1 MTNLMITLLVIGGIT
16 AFAVLYFISTFN
28 KLVHLKALIEEAWS
42 GIDVQLKR
50 RYDLVPNLVEV
61 VKQYA
66 SHEKSIFEE
75 IARMRTASM
84 QSTTIDQKL
93 EAEKGLTG
101 ALKTLFAVVENYPT
115 LKANE
120 NFMSLQKELSNLEHE
135 IQLSRRYYNGAS
147 RNYNILVQ
155 SFPSCLVASFAN
167 HRMVSYFELASS
179 VEREN
184 PRVRF

>member
-1 MTNLMITLLVIGGIT
+1 MTNSLIILMVIGGI
-16 AFAVLYFISTFN
+16 AAVAVLWFISTFN

-50 RYDLVPNLVEV
+50 RYDLIPNLVEV

-66 SHEKSIFEE
+66 GHEKGIFEE
-75 IARMRTASM
+75 VARMRAASM
-84 QSTTIDQKL
+84 QSTTIDQRV
-93 EAEKGLTG
+93 EAEKGLTS
-101 ALKTLFAVVENYPT
+101 ALKTLFAVVESYPT

-155 SFPSCLVASFAN
+155 SFPSRIVASYAGYQT
-167 HRMVSYFELASS
+167 VSYFELAS
-179 VEREN
+179 VIEREN
-184 PRVRF
+184 PRVCF

>member
-1 MTNLMITLLVIGGIT
+1 MTNIMIILLVIGGI
-16 AFAVLYFISTFN
+16 AAVAALWFISTFN

-50 RYDLVPNLVEV
+50 RYDLIPNLIQV

-66 SHEKSIFEE
+66 SHEKGIFEE
-75 IARMRTASM
+75 VARMRAASM
-84 QSTTIDQKL
+84 QSTTIDQKV

-135 IQLSRRYYNGAS
+135 IQLTRRYYNGAS
-147 RNYNILVQ
+147 RNYNILTQ
-155 SFPSCLVASFAN
+155 SFPSRIVASYAGFEK
-167 HRMVSYFELASS
+167 VSYFELASII
-179 VEREN
+179 EREN
-184 PRVRF
+184 PRVQF

>member
-1 MTNLMITLLVIGGIT
+1 MTNIMITLLVIGGI
-16 AFAVLYFISTFN
+16 AALAVIYVISTFN
-28 KLVHLKALIEEAWS
+28 KLVHLKALLEEAWS

-50 RYDLVPNLVEV
+50 RSDLIPNLVEV

-66 SHEKSIFEE
+66 GHEKGIFEE
-75 IARMRTASM
+75 IARMRAASM

-155 SFPSCLVASFAN
+155 SFPSSLVASFSN
-167 HRMVSYFELASS
+167 HRTVSYFELASAL
-179 VEREN
+179 EREN

>member
-1 MTNLMITLLVIGGIT
+1 MTNIMITFLVIGGI
-16 AFAVLYFISTFN
+16 AAVAALWFIGTFN
-28 KLVHLKALIEEAWS
+28 TLVRLKSLIEEAWS

-50 RYDLVPNLVEV
+50 RYDLIPNLVEV

-66 SHEKSIFEE
+66 SHEKGIFEE
-75 IARMRTASM
+75 IARMRAASM

-93 EAEKGLTG
+93 EAEKGLTS

-120 NFMSLQKELSNLEHE
+120 NFMSLQKELSGLEHE
-135 IQLSRRYYNGAS
+135 IQLSRRYYNGAT

-155 SFPSCLVASFAN
+155 SFPSRIVAGFAGYEP
-167 HRMVSYFELASS
+167 VSYFELAS
-179 VEREN
+179 VLEREN